1 MSAPVLI
8 ELSAVTKHF
17 QTPAET
23 LHVLNGVSLKLHPG
37 ENLAVTGP
45 SGSGKSTLLGL
56 MAGLERPTA
65 GKVLYRGADLHD
77 LDEAGLARWRR
88 GSIGFIFQSF
98 RLIDSL
104 TALENVALPLEIL
117 GRDADQAATA
127 AAELLA
133 EIGMAARKDHFP
145 RQLSGGEQQ
154 RVAIARAYV
163 HGPEVVLADEPTG
176 NLDRE
181 TAAKV
186 LDMLLEFQEGKKAA
200 LVLVTHDQAAA
211 SRMKTAL
218 SLEGGRVVHE
228 RR

>member
-1 MSAPVLI
+1 MSTPALI
-8 ELSAVTKHF
+8 ELAAVTKHF

-37 ENLAVTGP
+37 ETLAVTGP

-65 GKVLYRGADLHD
+65 GKVLYRGADLAD
-77 LDEAGLARWRR
+77 LDEEALARWRR
-88 GSIGFIFQSF
+88 GSVGFIFQSF
-98 RLIDSL
+98 RLIESL

-117 GRDADQAATA
+117 GRGALEA
-127 AAELLA
+127 AACAEALLA
-133 EIGMAARKDHFP
+133 EIGMAGRKDHFP

-163 HGPEVVLADEPTG
+163 HGPEFVLADEPTG

-186 LDMLLEFQEGKKAA
+186 LDMLLEFQQGRKAS
-200 LVLVTHDQAAA
+200 LVLVTHDQASAG
-211 SRMKTAL
+211 RMRTAL
-218 SLEGGRVVHE
+218 SLADGRVTHE

>member
-1 MSAPVLI
+1 MSSPALI
-8 ELSAVTKHF
+8 ELAAVTKHF

-37 ENLAVTGP
+37 ETLAVTGP

-65 GKVLYRGADLHD
+65 GKVLYRGADLSE
-77 LDEAGLARWRR
+77 LDEEALARWRR
-88 GSIGFIFQSF
+88 GSVGFIFQSF
-98 RLIDSL
+98 RLIESL

-117 GRDADQAATA
+117 GRGALEAAVRA
-127 AAELLA
+127 EELLA
-133 EIGMAARKDHFP
+133 EIGMAARKGHFP

-163 HGPEVVLADEPTG
+163 HGPEVVFADEPTG

-186 LDMLLEFQEGKKAA
+186 LDLLLKFQQGQKAA
-200 LVLVTHDQAAA
+200 LVLVTHDQASAG
-211 SRMKTAL
+211 RMKTAL
-218 SLEGGRVVHE
+218 ALADGRVTHE